1 MAKQPDIWY
10 INASVCGSSAY
21 QIQAKPE
28 GNRPVRLPKQK
39 RAQKKLIAID
49 PVAFLSICVAGLLLV
64 LLVAGFMSFHNTN
77 NDVVAMNRYVQSLQ
91 EENQQLKD
99 TYASG
104 YDGEQI
110 RDFAIA
116 MGKVPASEVMEYTVS
131 VQVPAQ
137 QSQPTAWESFFA
149 FLTGLFA

>member
-1 MAKQPDIWY
+1 M
-10 INASVCGSSAY
+10 
-21 QIQAKPE
+21 
-28 GNRPVRLPKQK
+28 
-39 RAQKKLIAID
+39 IAIAHVD
-49 PVAFLSICVAGLLLV
+49 LLSICVAGLLLV